1 MYENEKLKNLILKSS
16 YIIVIVLIIAVVILL
31 ILKYNVEGEKNMP
44 FKLSNIILVSSAE
57 GFQDNEDS
65 EYKWNVNI
73 YQTND
78 IYLNIEKNKN
88 FKENE
93 AIKSIII
100 ENLKIEKKPQS
111 GKIEFYRPSGD
122 ENNLFEYKNEYKI
135 DNKIEFIGNKE
146 ADIKNLKISN
156 QGNTIMIRAV
166 NKLDKNY
173 VSNNDSIEHS
183 GRLLKEVD
191 VSLDEIEAEISFDL
205 IINLESDVSF
215 KANIKQDIPIG
226 NILNEGTISKELTE
240 LRNIVFKRQ

>member
-215 KANIKQDIPIG
+215 KANIKQNIPIG

>member
-122 ENNLFEYKNEYKI
+122 ENNLFEYKNEYKV

>member
-73 YQTND
+73 YQIND

-215 KANIKQDIPIG
+215 KANIKQNIPIG